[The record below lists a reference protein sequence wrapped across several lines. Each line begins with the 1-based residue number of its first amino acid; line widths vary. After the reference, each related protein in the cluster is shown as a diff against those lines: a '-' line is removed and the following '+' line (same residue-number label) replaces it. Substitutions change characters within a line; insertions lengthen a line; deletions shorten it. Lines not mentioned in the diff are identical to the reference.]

1 MILRLASAGPK
12 GAFKRVEGSIPMW
25 KVKHLLLDEKAM
37 GRAVRRIAHEIIERN
52 KGLDDTILVGIHTR
66 GVPLARRLSAELASI
81 EGADVPVYDLDIS
94 AYRDDN
100 KKSAIN
106 TISQNQAKFSADGK
120 VVILVDDVLFTGRT
134 VRSALNAIM
143 ELGRPR
149 YIELAVLVD
158 RGHRELPIR
167 ADYVGKNVPTSRRE
181 DISVQLKEIDGCEQ
195 VVLRENL

>member
-1 MILRLASAGPK
+1 
-12 GAFKRVEGSIPMW
+12 MW